1 MTSPPV
7 LVIAGPTAVG
17 KSSLAHRV
25 AQRVGAEIVSAD
37 SRQLYAGLDLGTAK
51 PTADEQSDVPY
62 HLLDRLP
69 LGDRSS
75 AGQFLEWAI
84 KSITDIHSRG
94 HPVVVAGG
102 STLYVH
108 ALVQGMP
115 DVPPISPA
123 LEADLMATL
132 ATPEGA
138 TRLYDELAAVD
149 PAAAATLD
157 PTKTHRLVRWV
168 GVLRETGRRPSEVWA
183 DRSGAVPSRL
193 VLLDRPR
200 AELYRRIE
208 SRVDAMME
216 AGLLD
221 EAARLA
227 ARGPAARRTLAA
239 TIGYRELLPV
249 LDGERDMDEG
259 IRLIKRNTRRYAKR
273 QLTWYRR
280 YDDALWLPA
289 SSTVDDVL
297 EALAPW
303 PEADA
308 G

>member
-37 SRQLYAGLDLGTAK
+37 SRQLYEGLDLGTAK
-51 PTADEQSDVPY
+51 PTADEQSEVPY

-69 LGDRSS
+69 LGDRCS
-75 AGQFLEWAI
+75 AGQFLEWARE
-84 KSITDIHSRG
+84 SITDICSRG

-108 ALVQGMP
+108 ALVAGMP

-138 TRLYDELAAVD
+138 TRLYDELAAAD

-249 LDGERDMDEG
+249 LDGERDIGEG

-303 PEADA
+303 PEA

>member
-7 LVIAGPTAVG
+7 LLIAGPTAVG

-37 SRQLYAGLDLGTAK
+37 SRQLYEGLDLGTAK
-51 PTADEQSDVPY
+51 PTADEQSEVPY

-69 LGDRSS
+69 LGDRCS
-75 AGQFLEWAI
+75 AGQFLEWARE
-84 KSITDIHSRG
+84 SITDICSRG

-108 ALVQGMP
+108 ALVAGMP

-123 LEADLMATL
+123 LEADLMAAL

-138 TRLYDELAAVD
+138 TRLYDELAAAD

-303 PEADA
+303 PEA

>member
-37 SRQLYAGLDLGTAK
+37 SRQLYEGLDLGTAK
-51 PTADEQSDVPY
+51 PTADEQSEVPY
-62 HLLDRLP
+62 HLLDQLP
-69 LGDRSS
+69 LGDRCS
-75 AGQFLEWAI
+75 AGQFLEWARE
-84 KSITDIHSRG
+84 SITDIRSRG

-108 ALVQGMP
+108 ALVEGMP

-123 LEADLMATL
+123 LEADLMAAL

-138 TRLYDELAAVD
+138 TRLYDELTAAD

-183 DRSGAVPSRL
+183 NRSGAVRSRL

-249 LDGERDMDEG
+249 LDGERDMGEG

-303 PEADA
+303 PEV